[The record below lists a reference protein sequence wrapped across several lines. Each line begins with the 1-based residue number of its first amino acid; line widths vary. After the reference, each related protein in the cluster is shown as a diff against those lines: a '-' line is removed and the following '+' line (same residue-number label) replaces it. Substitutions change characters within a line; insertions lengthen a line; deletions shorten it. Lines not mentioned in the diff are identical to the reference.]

1 LKLAGFAAVIF
12 DMDGVLVD
20 GEPLH
25 FRAVNELL
33 AEEGLSISL
42 EAYKPYIGTKT
53 GWRDMARDLGL
64 RRPLDEYAAVYR
76 EIILAKYRSEAEP
89 LPGAVELVRALER
102 AGVPLAV
109 ASSSIQPWVEACLER
124 IGLRDAFPV
133 LVTGSDVDEGKP
145 DPAIYR
151 LAARRLGV
159 PAERCLAFE
168 DAPAGI
174 LSARAAGMTV
184 WAVRTP
190 YTRGLPLPDPDREF
204 ESLTQVDLGLLTGAA
219 A

>member
-1 LKLAGFAAVIF
+1 MTLAGFAAVIF

-33 AEEGLSISL
+33 GEEGLSISL
-42 EAYKPYIGTKT
+42 DAYKPYMGTKT
-53 GWRDMARDLGL
+53 GWQDMARDLGL
-64 RRPLDEYAAVYR
+64 RRPLEEYAARYR

-89 LPGAVELVRALER
+89 MPGAIELVRSLR
-102 AGVPLAV
+102 GVGLPLGV
-109 ASSSIQPWVEACLER
+109 ASSSIRPWVEACLER
-124 IGLRDAFPV
+124 IGLDGAFDV
-133 LVTGSDVDEGKP
+133 VVTGSEVREGKP
-145 DPAIYR
+145 APEIYL
-151 LAARRLGV
+151 LATARLGV
-159 PAERCLAFE
+159 APARSLAFE

-174 LSARAAGMTV
+174 RSARAAGMTV

-190 YTRGLPLPDPDREF
+190 YTRGIALPDPDREF
-204 ESLTQVDLGLLTGAA
+204 ESLEHVSLELLVGAA